1 MNGDRPIPG
10 TAITDRAAREEYG
23 RLRAPIAARDGA
35 LRAARRDRP
44 ILAGDIP

>member
-10 TAITDRAAREEYG
+10 TAITDRAARDG
-23 RLRAPIAARDGA
+23 RLRASIAARDGA